1 MNLQEKTLHLQE
13 AAMTEARLE
22 ADAIVTQHKNALQNV
37 LEQHKKEAL
46 IQSETRI
53 KAEMVTARQQ
63 LNMATSKAH
72 VELKRELGKVQND
85 LKSELFCEVEQ
96 LLQEYMK
103 KPEYTDLL
111 ISYIQKAAAYAD
123 GAAMTIYINET
134 DADKKKYLEEYT
146 GMALTSSKE
155 DFIGGVR
162 SVSRDKNILI
172 DQAFKGALEREKQ
185 KFLFKGGTVN
195 G

>member
-1 MNLQEKTLHLQE
+1 
-13 AAMTEARLE
+13 MTEARLE

-146 GMALTSSKE
+146 GMALTISKE

-162 SVSRDKNILI
+162 SVIRDKNILI